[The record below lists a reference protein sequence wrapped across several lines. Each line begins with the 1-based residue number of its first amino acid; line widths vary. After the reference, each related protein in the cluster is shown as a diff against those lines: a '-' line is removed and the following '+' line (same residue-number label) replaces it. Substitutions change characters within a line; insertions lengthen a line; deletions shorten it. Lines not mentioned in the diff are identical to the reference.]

1 MQVTPITRLL
11 APLGREE
18 IELQE
23 VVHEGGGLP
32 LLRVRIRER
41 SRFTII
47 DIDPATARDWAGAMA
62 QWASA
67 QPGAVPA
74 PAN

>member
-1 MQVTPITRLL
+1 MQITPIARYTS
-11 APLGREE
+11 PLGGEE

-41 SRFTII
+41 ARFTVF
-47 DIDPATARDWAGAMA
+47 DIDPLTARNLAAGMERWAAAQAGIGAA
-62 QWASA
+62 TE
-67 QPGAVPA
+67 
-74 PAN
+74 